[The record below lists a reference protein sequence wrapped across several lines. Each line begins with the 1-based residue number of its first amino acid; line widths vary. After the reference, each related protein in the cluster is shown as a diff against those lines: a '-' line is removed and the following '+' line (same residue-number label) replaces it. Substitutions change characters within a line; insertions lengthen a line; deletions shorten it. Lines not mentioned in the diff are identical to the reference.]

1 MIFHDVFITP
11 QVFNRE
17 NLDNSELR
25 EYILTEILH
34 GLDRYGMITGWEPY
48 WHIDVLANI
57 QTLETHGK
65 KKFKR
70 LISKL
75 KKNKTIICHMGDE
88 IRHENEDD
96 WIAAAENLQLIKPF
110 DFQLATKEIRS
121 NSTTLEKIQKNQLLH
136 SLFCNNG
143 IVIKQNKANLAEISH
158 PILAYAQI
166 VRIYD
171 PHFNILDSKDH
182 RPSKYLPTLE
192 IVARLLN
199 SRRDQ
204 TLIDDK
210 RIRENHEA
218 STIIIHTLLKYE
230 CKKYYTKPDKIDINI
245 YIRET
250 KQKLQKITDRYKHN
264 IMIYFWDDHRD
275 KKKKNWQKR
284 ANFHDRYLTTERCC
298 VQVGN
303 GLDITEKDSAWSIIE
318 QRKKG
323 ELEKDFREDNNG
335 YDNTLPYELVET
347 VSSCI

>member
-11 QVFNRE
+11 QVFNRK

-25 EYILTEILH
+25 EYILTEILY
-34 GLDRYGMITGWEPY
+34 GLDKYGMITGWEPY

-70 LISKL
+70 LIAKL
-75 KKNKTIICHMGDE
+75 KKNKTIICHVDDK
-88 IRHENEDD
+88 IRPKEESD
-96 WIAAAENLQLIKPF
+96 WIDAAEKLQQMKPF
-110 DFQLATKEIRS
+110 DFQLATSQTRS

-143 IVIKQNKANLAEISH
+143 IVIKQNKENFEEISH

-171 PHFNILDSKDH
+171 PYFNILDSKNNQGKTM
-182 RPSKYLPTLE
+182 PSKYLTTLE

-204 TLIDDK
+204 ALIDNK
-210 RIRENHEA
+210 RVRGNHEA

-230 CKKYYTKPDKIDINI
+230 YRYDKITLNI
-245 YIRET
+245 YINEL
-250 KQKLQKITDRYKHN
+250 KQKLQNITDRYKHN
-264 IMIYFWDDHRD
+264 IMIYFWDEHED
-275 KKKKNWQKR
+275 KKKDDWKKR
-284 ANFHDRYLTTERCC
+284 ADFHDRFLTTERCC
-298 VQVGN
+298 VHIGN
-303 GLDITEKDSAWSIIE
+303 GLDITEKDSAWSLIE

-323 ELEKDFREDNNG
+323 ELEKYFREDDNG
-335 YDNTLPYELVET
+335 YDTLPYALVET
-347 VSSCI
+347 VQVSC